1 MINYFFLSFKMS
13 ENQLKLQKQS
23 FANIEKHKFT
33 DEQVQ
38 EINQISQKMTKSK
51 RELFG
56 SIISLSPTLNTV
68 IQQQIQQLKVPSLV
82 KLSEEESQLSEAAK
96 KVAQA
101 VKKMEVSADI
111 DPEITGKTPTTFG
124 GVNSDFNEYI

>member
-1 MINYFFLSFKMS
+1 MS